1 MSLRNEIAVVGA
13 YEHPRRWAPDRTA
26 YQIAAEAARGAL
38 EDAGLTIKDVDGY
51 ATSGVGPIGALSMCH
66 HLNLKPDWID
76 STAIGGSSFVAQV
89 AYAGAAIR
97 AGLCHTVLITYGST
111 AASERFAIGT
121 GGGFSTDP
129 PDSFDVPYGPTIV
142 GAYGMVAQ
150 RHMHEYGTTS
160 AQLAEIA
167 VTMRRHASLNPYAKY
182 RDPITVEDVLASRVI
197 SSPLH
202 LLDCCMISDG
212 GGALVVT
219 SAERARDLAKRP
231 ALVLGAGVANRH
243 NGIGQRDIL
252 DIAAR
257 QSGARAFERAGVK
270 HDDVDL
276 CMIYDSF
283 TITVLSTLENL
294 GFCKLGEGGAFV
306 ENGRIGL
313 GGELPVNLDG
323 GGLSSNHPGMRGIFL
338 VIEAVKQLRGES
350 GDRQVEDAQIALCHG
365 TGGWLGIKHSGATLI
380 LGAG

>member
-13 YEHPRRWAPDRTA
+13 YEHPRRWAPDKTA
-26 YQIAAEAARGAL
+26 FQIAAESARGAL

-66 HLNLKPDWID
+66 HLNIKPDWID

-97 AGLCHTVLITYGST
+97 AGLCRTVLITYGAT

-121 GGGFSTDP
+121 GGGFSQDP
-129 PDSFDVPYGPTIV
+129 PDAFDIPYGPTIV

-150 RHMHEYGTTS
+150 RHLHEYGTTS
-160 AQLAEIA
+160 EQLAEIA
-167 VTMRRHASLNPYAKY
+167 VTIRRHASLNPNAKY
-182 RDPITVEDVLASRVI
+182 RDSITVEDVLASRVI

-219 SAERARDLAKRP
+219 SAERARDLKKRP

-243 NGIGQRDIL
+243 NGIGERDIL

-257 QSGARAFERAGVK
+257 QSGAKAFERAGVK
-270 HDDVDL
+270 HSDVDL

-294 GFCKLGEGGAFV
+294 GFCKLGEGGPFV
-306 ENGRIGL
+306 QNGRIGL

-350 GDRQVEDAQIALCHG
+350 GERQVKDAQIALCHG